1 MQSNNGRFTFDGGAA
16 TYVGTGVLAFL
27 ITVCTLGFGY
37 PFALV
42 LRERWRAKH
51 SYIDGRRLVFTGSAW
66 GLFGNW
72 VKWLLLCMVTLG
84 IYSFWVGPPSLDGS
98 GNTPTSRT
106 CRCRPP
112 ALLPD
117 IPTPS
122 AWEDRNRRRRPGI
135 QVAVRPHRRRSG
147 TRRPLRP
154 VRTELFR
161 ADVLVARRRVRP
173 YRIAP
178 RPNRP

>member
-51 SYIDGRRLVFTGSAW
+51 SYIDGRRLVFTGSVW

-72 VKWLLLCMVTLG
+72 VKWLLLCIVTLG
-84 IYSFWVGPPSLDGS
+84 IYSFWVGP
-98 GNTPTSRT
+98 
-106 CRCRPP
+106 
-112 ALLPD
+112 
-117 IPTPS
+117 
-122 AWEDRNRRRRPGI
+122 
-135 QVAVRPHRRRSG
+135 
-147 TRRPLRP
+147 
-154 VRTELFR
+154 
-161 ADVLVARRRVRP
+161 
-173 YRIAP
+173 RIARWKWEHTDFENVP
-178 RPNRP
+178 MPATGPATGYPGAIGLGGPQSPLTPGYPSGSATTPPTVGQTSPAPAGSD